1 MLCFSCLFIDVDGWG
16 RGGREGGRRG
26 KERERFRECWG
37 ERERERRKEH
47 KKVRMGGLERA
58 YGIFAHLLITS

>member
-1 MLCFSCLFIDVDGWG
+1 MGMGGVGEEG
-16 RGGREGGRRG
+16 RVGGGGRR
-26 KERERFRECWG
+26 ERDSECWG

>member
-1 MLCFSCLFIDVDGWG
+1 M
-16 RGGREGGRRG
+16 GGGGRR
-26 KERERFRECWG
+26 ERDSECWG
-37 ERERERRKEH
+37 ERERRKEH